1 MHEKIVII
9 SLLASLIAPVFSQD
23 LKKNERTCR
32 LVFPEKPSDSPKFIY
47 LYDGKDNHR
56 LYLSAVNFSDVV
68 ELKLGDINL
77 VMAPE
82 PVDDPENIPLG
93 YPKLFISEKIKNFYI
108 FLSADK
114 KNIKLPLK
122 MQVIDLD
129 SGKFNLG
136 NTLWCNLT
144 NHRIIAKLGNNTM

>member
-32 LVFPEKPSDSPKFIY
+32 LVFPEKPSDSPIFIY

-93 YPKLFISEKIKNFYI
+93 YPKLFISEKIKNFYV
-108 FLSADK
+108 FLSVDE
-114 KNIKLPLK
+114 KNIKIPLK
-122 MQVIDLD
+122 M
-129 SGKFNLG
+129 
-136 NTLWCNLT
+136 
-144 NHRIIAKLGNNTM
+144 